1 MSGAVL
7 GRAVLELSTDQ
18 SKLRSGLTE
27 ARAETL
33 RQTLEMKNAA
43 RIELRAN
50 LDRLKLDYNTALADA
65 RANKRKIEQETTFA
79 FRVNLA
85 QLQSDLRTAEN
96 EQKASLRR
104 MQQQASASG
113 GLGGL
118 AGDLATG
125 LGIGSGAALVQTG
138 IQALGGALS
147 AGKSAFIDYNSAI
160 DNTRAQLLAFTRSSS
175 ETEKILADLRAEA
188 DKTPFTFQQLSGS
201 IATLLPVSKQ
211 SGVALNDLIKL
222 AETLAALNPQQ
233 GFEGAVVALSNAAA
247 GQTQSLQERFNI
259 SREAI
264 TRFKEQGLSDIDAVR
279 AALKQMGVDESLVG
293 NLSLTFSGRLSTL
306 TDALSGLAGRAGQ
319 PIFAGTKQAITDL
332 TTFLSSP
339 EVQKAGEQF
348 TANLRAAL
356 ADPDLIAGA
365 QAIATEI
372 GHIGSASADAAKHVA
387 ELGGTA
393 LGGTVRGAK
402 GAADVLHGL
411 GDVLDA
417 LDKQL
422 TGTSDHADFFLDR
435 LSSGQPPL
443 TLYTVLDALKA
454 IDDELNKPSFQ
465 KGLDD
470 FLAKVTRAIGGAKI
484 IDLDPNR
491 IGFTPPPANQVAPPF
506 RPDQPDRGLAPA
518 PVSPPFRPDQADRT
532 AQASASRAAAYRQ
545 GLADLHAYL
554 QGFTSQ
560 DFDLFGKLKPQI
572 EASFR
577 RAFADL
583 DPSQLA
589 PGLGKLDGLTARITN
604 DIDTIGHTSG
614 ATQDAIRGVFGASA
628 DEVIRL
634 ADAYGRAAQAADT
647 YTQATLAA
655 GAAQGNLAVVTASA
669 NAAIAAAQGALTAAQ
684 RAASANQAQFQN
696 QIADLQ
702 QSLAGIDREAQSV
715 ARAYDDQL
723 RGLQAVLTASQRASE
738 EAQRQFA
745 AQIEAAQK
753 EQAAIQ
759 AAGAQ
764 HADAYAAVLANAT
777 DEFLRNKAAENEA
790 LDEQT
795 RKILEAGQ
803 AYQEFA
809 RQATAADHAVRAA
822 DEREH
827 QIQLDFDRRIQAARN
842 AGQPGQAAALERERD
857 RVLARERQ
865 NSQVTRDEAVVAGDK
880 AGDAR
885 TPLEAAARAQAE
897 TDKVA
902 ADAAGKRVAEIQD
915 QAKQRA
921 EADRQAQQAISDQ
934 IAAVQ
939 EEARVAAQGFADR
952 KQAVADSIAQ
962 VQERARQQK
971 IADDAAIRAATQTLT
986 VVKNIET
993 ARIAAAQ
1000 QGATNAQNAAN
1011 AAKDEYNAQLLA
1023 LDAMNKRNAALD
1035 DYIKKWKDFVDYL
1048 KQQNIPVPQFF
1059 GAPASTQV
1067 QSPVPGNVPET
1078 PGGKPQLPPGAP
1090 PPPPAPGG
1098 PDNPGGPGFFGR
1110 VPLPTYTAPAAPTA
1124 YYRAPV
1130 PPSLSVASYT
1140 AGLAATPAPNGAV
1153 TVHLLEHA
1161 TINASDRQEVQDFF
1175 DKAKEQLVD
1184 EIFGIGLNSFET
1196 ARRGSVVDGWRRG

>member
-491 IGFTPPPANQVAPPF
+491 IGFTPPPPTRSRRPSVPTSPTGAWPPPPSA
-506 RPDQPDRGLAPA
+506 RPSG
-518 PVSPPFRPDQADRT
+518 PDQADRT
-532 AQASASRAAAYRQ
+532 AQASASRAAAYQQ

-589 PGLGKLDGLTARITN
+589 PGLGKLDGLTARITS

-614 ATQDAIRGVFGASA
+614 ATQDAIRGLFGDAA

-634 ADAYGRAAQAADT
+634 ADAYGRAAQAADA

-655 GAAQGNLAVVTASA
+655 GVARATSPSSRRAPTPQ
-669 NAAIAAAQGALTAAQ
+669 IAAAQGALTAAQ
-684 RAASANQAQFQN
+684 RAASANQ
-696 QIADLQ
+696 
-702 QSLAGIDREAQSV
+702 SV
-715 ARAYDDQL
+715 RRIRSPPCKARSPASTARRNRSRRAYDDQL

-753 EQAAIQ
+753 EQAADPGRRP
-759 AAGAQ
+759 AACGCLRRDRSTAARTSSSATSSSRMRRSTSRRSASSRPGRRTRSSPARPPPPTTPCARPTSASTRSSSTSTAVSRPRATRTSPGRSPRSAGARSG
-764 HADAYAAVLANAT
+764 A
-777 DEFLRNKAAENEA
+777 R
-790 LDEQT
+790 T
-795 RKILEAGQ
+795 RAP
-803 AYQEFA
+803 
-809 RQATAADHAVRAA
+809 D
-822 DEREH
+822 
-827 QIQLDFDRRIQAARN
+827 
-842 AGQPGQAAALERERD
+842 
-857 RVLARERQ
+857 
-865 NSQVTRDEAVVAGDK
+865 SQVTRDEAVVAGDK

-885 TPLEAAARAQAE
+885 APLEAAARAQAE

-902 ADAAGKRVAEIQD
+902 ATRRATGGRDSGAGQAAGRGGP
-915 QAKQRA
+915 
-921 EADRQAQQAISDQ
+921 S
-934 IAAVQ
+934 
-939 EEARVAAQGFADR
+939 
-952 KQAVADSIAQ
+952 
-962 VQERARQQK
+962 
-971 IADDAAIRAATQTLT
+971 
-986 VVKNIET
+986 
-993 ARIAAAQ
+993 
-1000 QGATNAQNAAN
+1000 GATGHRRPDRRRAGGGARSRTGLRRPQAGRRR
-1011 AAKDEYNAQLLA
+1011 
-1023 LDAMNKRNAALD
+1023 LDRA
-1035 DYIKKWKDFVDYL
+1035 
-1048 KQQNIPVPQFF
+1048 
-1059 GAPASTQV
+1059 GA
-1067 QSPVPGNVPET
+1067 
-1078 PGGKPQLPPGAP
+1078 GA
-1090 PPPPAPGG
+1090 G
-1098 PDNPGGPGFFGR
+1098 
-1110 VPLPTYTAPAAPTA
+1110 
-1124 YYRAPV
+1124 
-1130 PPSLSVASYT
+1130 
-1140 AGLAATPAPNGAV
+1140 TPAEN
-1153 TVHLLEHA
+1153 
-1161 TINASDRQEVQDFF
+1161 
-1175 DKAKEQLVD
+1175 
-1184 EIFGIGLNSFET
+1184 
-1196 ARRGSVVDGWRRG
+1196 RR